1 MSGHRWAIPISANY
15 SWFESFVER
24 QNPVDIGFMVDTV
37 DAQPN
42 QYSIVSSHLDDLD
55 DIDAAASRAVALIS
69 LLDGAMHLQD
79 GNYAGMYPRE
89 IMDLQASGKRAL
101 EEGDA
106 MTSPFSQAQIAGK
119 IPGGCGDLIRP
130 LERWVFMARHDALT
144 LDMLR
149 FLGVNG
155 PTWIT
160 LYALKDYMK
169 SGGWDEVKVAAAAG
183 VTAKEVERFRHT
195 ANNPAAI
202 GPFAR
207 HGNQGHKAPAKPM
220 TLGEARK
227 IILTAGG
234 KFLDNRAK
242 ELKVAENYV
251 AKQHRHGKPPM

>member
-1 MSGHRWAIPISANY
+1 MG
-15 SWFESFVER
+15 
-24 QNPVDIGFMVDTV
+24 
-37 DAQPN
+37 
-42 QYSIVSSHLDDLD
+42 
-55 DIDAAASRAVALIS
+55 
-69 LLDGAMHLQD
+69 QD

-89 IMDLQASGKRAL
+89 IIDLQAPGNRAL
-101 EEGDA
+101 EEGDV
-106 MTSPFSQAQIAGK
+106 MTSPFSQAQIAGN

-130 LERWVFMARHDALT
+130 LERWIFMARNDALT

-160 LYALKDYMK
+160 LYALKDYMN

-183 VTAKEVERFRHT
+183 VTVKEVERFRHT

-220 TLGEARK
+220 TLGEARM

-234 KFLDNRAK
+234 KFLDERAK
-242 ELKVAENYV
+242 ELKVAEDYV
-251 AKQHRHGKPPM
+251 AKQYRHGGAPI